1 MSLGSR
7 IYEQRA
13 AHSLSQ
19 VDLADLLEVSR
30 QSVSKWETDASVPDL
45 DKLAKMCEAF
55 GVSLDWLVLGKA
67 PDPPPNAQPASL
79 VQLPALSQKT
89 FGAVL
94 AALGLLAL
102 ILMAAVR
109 DDIIAGVFLAIPFLA
124 CGGLCFLLHKKPL
137 LLLSCGWVVCISLAF
152 YLFITEEDLMF
163 SFNCFLGNVYGDI
176 EEYLP
181 AGFLTFLDLIGFIT
195 LCVISL
201 MYDQIFPPEDKK
213 KP

>member
-45 DKLAKMCEAF
+45 DKLAKMCEIF
-55 GVSLDWLVLGKA
+55 QVSMDWLVLGKA
-67 PDPPPNAQPASL
+67 PDPPPDAPPPAPR
-79 VQLPALSQKT
+79 LPALSRQT
-89 FGAVL
+89 VGTAL

-102 ILMAAVR
+102 ILMAAAR
-109 DDIIAGVFLAIPFLA
+109 GDTIAGVFLSIPFLA

>member
-13 AHSLSQ
+13 AHGLSQ

-45 DKLAKMCEAF
+45 DKLVKMCEVF
-55 GVSLDWLVLGKA
+55 VVSLDWLVIGKDSPA
-67 PDPPPNAQPASL
+67 PRTDSRTSTQTIAGLILLA
-79 VQLPALSQKT
+79 VGALAFLT
-89 FGAVL
+89 MTAVMTVIHEEFDCSAGIL
-94 AALGLLAL
+94 LGLPL
-102 ILMAAVR
+102 
-109 DDIIAGVFLAIPFLA
+109 LA

-137 LLLSCGWVVCISLAF
+137 LLLGCGWVVCISLAF
-152 YLFITEEDLMF
+152 YLLITEEDLMF

-213 KP
+213 KT